1 MTKARW
7 ALAAAA
13 LLGVTALTGLAQ
25 KAPSLDGTWVGKT
38 EIPGVGAVEMPLIL
52 KRAEKSYGGTI
63 SISHSGGEGVIQAS
77 TEITDVTTDGE
88 KFSFVFPLTDDSLV
102 LVKLVVAGDQMTGQW
117 EHASGSTGAVEFAR
131 KGIRQPAFPSPP
143 GE

>member
-1 MTKARW
+1 MKKARW

-25 KAPSLDGTWVGKT
+25 KAPNLNGTWVGKT
-38 EIPGVGAVEMPLIL
+38 DIPGVGTVEMTLAL

-63 SISHSGGEGVIQAS
+63 SIDHNE
-77 TEITDVTTDGE
+77 TEIQGHTEIRDVTTDGE

-117 EHASGSTGAVEFAR
+117 EHASGSTGAVEFV
-131 KGIRQPAFPSPP
+131 KKK
-143 GE
+143 

>member
-1 MTKARW
+1 MKKARW

-13 LLGVTALTGLAQ
+13 LLGVTALAGLAQ
-25 KAPSLDGTWVGKT
+25 KAPNLNGTWVGKT
-38 EIPGVGAVEMPLIL
+38 DIPGVGTVEMTLAL

-63 SISHSGGEGVIQAS
+63 SIDHNE
-77 TEITDVTTDGE
+77 TEIQGHTEIRDVTTDGE

-117 EHASGSTGAVEFAR
+117 EHASGSTGAVEFV
-131 KGIRQPAFPSPP
+131 KKK
-143 GE
+143 

>member
-25 KAPSLDGTWVGKT
+25 KAPDLNGTWVGET
-38 EIPGVGAVEMPLIL
+38 DIPGVGTVEMTLVL

-63 SISHSGGEGVIQAS
+63 SIAHEGIEFQAG
-77 TEITDVTTDGE
+77 TEIRDVTTDGE
-88 KFSFVFPLTDDSLV
+88 KFSFVFPLTDGTLV

-117 EHASGSTGAVEFAR
+117 EHASGSTGAV
-131 KGIRQPAFPSPP
+131 AFVKKK
-143 GE
+143 

>member
-1 MTKARW
+1 MKKTGW

-13 LLGVTALTGLAQ
+13 VLGATVLTGLAQ
-25 KAPSLDGTWVGKT
+25 KAPNLDGTWIGKT
-38 EIPGVGAVEMPLIL
+38 DIPGVGTVEMPLVL

-77 TEITDVTTDGE
+77 TEIRDVTTDGE

-102 LVKLVVAGDQMTGQW
+102 LVKLVLAGDQMTGQW
-117 EHASGSTGAVEFAR
+117 EHASGSTGAIEFVKKKSAV
-131 KGIRQPAFPSPP
+131 
-143 GE
+143 